1 MSTLTIKDFRF
12 IFYCFIIFG
21 ILSFYNCE
29 NNGLKKINKN
39 GKIQV
44 ITDNNANCY
53 YLYKNQP
60 MGLEYELAKGFAD
73 FLGVEL
79 ELITPSWQE
88 MVPMLLKNRAD
99 IIAANLTIT
108 DNRQSEMDFSIGIL
122 PIQQF
127 VITNNRND
135 SITTEQDLAGETIH
149 VRKNTSYHE
158 RLLELKNQGIDLFP
172 KLYDDLPSEEFIRR
186 VSIDDIPLTISD
198 SHIARLNRRYYP
210 NIQLAFPI
218 EEQQEIGWA
227 VKKGNS
233 KLLKKI
239 NQYFTQI
246 KKNGTFDKLYNK
258 YYGTAEIFDYVDLLK
273 FHERIDKRLPK
284 YESKIK
290 TEAAKYSFDWRLI
303 AAMIYQ
309 ESHFNPHARS
319 YTGVRGLMQ
328 LTLVTAREMGIKS
341 RLNPEQSIQGGVKYL
356 NKIYQRFDDVN
367 TVDRMKFT
375 MASYNIGYGHIRD
388 AQMLAEQ
395 QKMDKNTWNTMI
407 KVLPLLRYRKYY
419 KQTRY
424 GYARGT
430 EPVRYVERIMS
441 YYEILRRQGIN

>member
-1 MSTLTIKDFRF
+1 
-12 IFYCFIIFG
+12 
-21 ILSFYNCE
+21 
-29 NNGLKKINKN
+29 
-39 GKIQV
+39 
-44 ITDNNANCY
+44 
-53 YLYKNQP
+53 

>member
-1 MSTLTIKDFRF
+1 MSTLKIKYFQL
-12 IFYCFIIFG
+12 ISCCFIIF
-21 ILSFYNCE
+21 IVSFYNCG
-29 NNGLKKINKN
+29 NNGLRKIKKSR
-39 GKIQV
+39 KIQV

-60 MGLEYELAKGFAD
+60 MGLEYELARGFAD

-79 ELITPSWQE
+79 ELITPQWQE
-88 MVPMLLKNRAD
+88 MEPMLQKNQAD

-108 DNRQSEMDFSIGIL
+108 DNRKQDLDFSIGIL

-135 SITTEQDLAGETIH
+135 SIRNEQNLAGETIH
-149 VRKNTSYHE
+149 IRENTSYHE
-158 RLLELKNQGIDLFP
+158 RLLQLQENGIDLSLQ
-172 KLYDDLPSEEFIRR
+172 LYADLPSEEFIRR
-186 VSIDDIPLTISD
+186 VSIDDIALTIAD

-210 NIQLAFPI
+210 NIKLAFPI

-227 VKKGNS
+227 VKKGNRE
-233 KLLKKI
+233 LLQKI

-246 KKNGTFDKLYNK
+246 KENGTFDKLYNK
-258 YYGTAEIFDYVDLLK
+258 YYGSAEIFDYVDLLK

-284 YESKIK
+284 YETKIK
-290 TEAAKYSFDWRLI
+290 EEAAKYGFDWRLI

-309 ESHFNPHARS
+309 ESHFNPRARS

-341 RLNPEQSIQGGVKYL
+341 RLNPEQSIKGGVKYL
-356 NKIYQRFDDVN
+356 DKIYQRFDDISSE
-367 TVDRMKFT
+367 DRMKFT
-375 MASYNIGYGHIRD
+375 LASYNIGYGHIRD
-388 AQMLAEQ
+388 AQFLAEEQ
-395 QKMDKNTWNTMI
+395 DLDKNKWRTMI
-407 KVLPLLRYRKYY
+407 EVLPLLRYRKHY
-419 KQTRY
+419 KKTRY

>member
-1 MSTLTIKDFRF
+1 
-12 IFYCFIIFG
+12 
-21 ILSFYNCE
+21 
-29 NNGLKKINKN
+29 
-39 GKIQV
+39 
-44 ITDNNANCY
+44 
-53 YLYKNQP
+53 

-79 ELITPSWQE
+79 ELITPPWQK
-88 MVPMLLKNRAD
+88 MVSMLQKNRAD

-108 DNRQSEMDFSIGIL
+108 NDRKNNMDFSIGIL

-135 SITTEQDLAGETIH
+135 SIRTEQDLTGTTIH
-149 VRKNTSYHE
+149 IRKNTSYHE
-158 RLLELKNQGIDLFP
+158 RLLELKEQGIGLSLQ
-172 KLYDDLPSEEFIRR
+172 LYDDLPSEEFIRR

-218 EEQQEIGWA
+218 EEQQEIGWV

-233 KLLKKI
+233 ELLKKI
-239 NQYFTQI
+239 NQYFNQI
-246 KKNGTFDKLYNK
+246 KENGTFDKLYNK

-273 FHERIDKRLPK
+273 YHDRIDKRLPK
-284 YESKIK
+284 YEAKIK
-290 TEAAKYSFDWRLI
+290 AEAEKYGFDWRLI

-328 LTLVTAREMGIKS
+328 LTLVTAREMGVKS

-367 TVDRMKFT
+367 SADRIKFT
-375 MASYNIGYGHIRD
+375 LASYNIGYGHIRD

-395 QKMDKNTWNTMI
+395 QEMNKNQWNTMVKI
-407 KVLPLLRYRKYY
+407 LPLLRYRKYY

-430 EPVRYVERIMS
+430 EPVRYVERILS

>member
-1 MSTLTIKDFRF
+1 
-12 IFYCFIIFG
+12 
-21 ILSFYNCE
+21 
-29 NNGLKKINKN
+29 
-39 GKIQV
+39 
-44 ITDNNANCY
+44 
-53 YLYKNQP
+53 

-79 ELITPSWQE
+79 ELITPPWQK
-88 MVPMLLKNRAD
+88 MVSMLQKNRAD

-108 DNRQSEMDFSIGIL
+108 NDRKNNMDFSIGIL

-135 SITTEQDLAGETIH
+135 SIRTEQDLTGTTIH
-149 VRKNTSYHE
+149 IRKNTSYHE
-158 RLLELKNQGIDLFP
+158 RLLELKEQGIGLSLQ
-172 KLYDDLPSEEFIRR
+172 LYDDLPSEEFIRR

-218 EEQQEIGWA
+218 EEQQEIGWV

-233 KLLKKI
+233 ELLKKI
-239 NQYFTQI
+239 NQYFNQI
-246 KKNGTFDKLYNK
+246 KENGTFDKLYNK

-273 FHERIDKRLPK
+273 YHDRIDKRLPK
-284 YESKIK
+284 YEAKIK
-290 TEAAKYSFDWRLI
+290 AEAAKYGFDWRLI

-328 LTLVTAREMGIKS
+328 LTLVTAREMGVKS

-367 TVDRMKFT
+367 SADRIKFT
-375 MASYNIGYGHIRD
+375 LASYNIGYGHIRD

-395 QKMDKNTWNTMI
+395 QEMNKNQWNTMVKI
-407 KVLPLLRYRKYY
+407 LPLLRYRKYY

-430 EPVRYVERIMS
+430 EPVRYVERILS